1 MSADWP
7 PNMAAL
13 SKMVVACCLANFLR
27 FINVIVCFNFSDTKC
42 YITGWGRTR
51 QGGSTSP
58 VLREASV
65 PIISDENCKQNYR
78 PELITSNMI
87 CAGFSG
93 GGIDACQG
101 DSGGKAKICI

>member
-1 MSADWP
+1 M
-7 PNMAAL
+7 L
-13 SKMVVACCLANFLR
+13 RLCTGAC
-27 FINVIVCFNFSDTKC
+27 T
-42 YITGWGRTR
+42 ITGWGRTR

-58 VLREASV
+58 VLREAAV
-65 PIISDENCKQNYR
+65 PLISQKDCKQNYR

-101 DSGGKAKICI
+101 DSGGKCEVPGRPTVLSVYNVTSLRILSVFIAKFYLCL